1 MYADALKKLVTT
13 VSIVILAA
21 IALAGTAV
29 AVVALAGGLEES
41 YKDRGVRAL
50 AVSAP
55 YKADQGAAGFG
66 YYRASGVDPYNA
78 LDEME

>member
-1 MYADALKKLVTT
+1 MYATAIKKLVLT
-13 VSIVILAA
+13 VTIAVLAA

-41 YKDRGVRAL
+41 YKDRSAPA

-55 YKADQGAAGFG
+55 YKADRGVAGFG
-66 YYRASGVDPYNA
+66 YYRSSGIEPYA
-78 LDEME
+78 TFDGLE